1 MNEFNKD
8 KIKYK
13 TVRLPGPLVDNIK
26 KLITEDKN
34 LGYRTHTEFIV
45 EAIRQHLF
53 KIKKLKNQE

>member
-1 MNEFNKD
+1 MNDFNKD

-13 TVRLPGPLVDNIK
+13 TVRIPGPLVDNIK
-26 KLITEDKN
+26 VLINDHKD

-45 EAIRQHLF
+45 EAIRQQLF